1 MKLNNEE
8 IKDIKKNIQELIK
21 VNFENIGE
29 DGYIHINRKGAKLN
43 SLKSCKNKEYSNL
56 SIMYCSYILNLLNN
70 YKNLS
75 KNEKEIIKKHS
86 KILELIVRGI
96 I

>member
-1 MKLNNEE
+1 MKLNNE
-8 IKDIKKNIQELIK
+8 DIKHIEKKIQKAMKLSFKI
-21 VNFENIGE
+21 IGE
-29 DGYIHINRKGAKLN
+29 DGYIVINRKGAKIS
-43 SLKSCKNKEYSNL
+43 SLKSCKNIEFSSL
-56 SIMYCSYILNLLNN
+56 SIMYNAYILNLLDN
-70 YKNLS
+70 YKNLT

>member
-8 IKDIKKNIQELIK
+8 IKDIKKQMQELIK
-21 VNFENIGE
+21 INFKNIGE
-29 DGYIHINRKGAKLN
+29 DGYILINRKGAELN
-43 SLKSCKNKEYSNL
+43 SIKSCKNKEYSSL
-56 SIMYCSYILNLLNN
+56 SIVYCAYILSLLEN
-70 YKNLS
+70 YKNLT
-75 KNEKEIIKKHS
+75 KNEKETIKKHS